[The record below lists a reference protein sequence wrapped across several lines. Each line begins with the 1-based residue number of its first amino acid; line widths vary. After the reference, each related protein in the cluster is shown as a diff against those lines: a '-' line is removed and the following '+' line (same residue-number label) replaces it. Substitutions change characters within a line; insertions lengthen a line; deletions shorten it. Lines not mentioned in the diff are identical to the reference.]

1 MKLSKECHQRAYQ
14 HRQVMMKR
22 LLLTLLLSIICT
34 SCNSSPY
41 RNGRVVGKHLRME
54 GQDTAYVVVFYD
66 YGVFSNECCSA
77 VVPKEAYNSIKI
89 GDYVEFDVE
98 VGKKKSIK

>member
-1 MKLSKECHQRAYQ
+1 MTRRIYEQETLMKLSSAGCGK

-41 RNGRVVGKHLRME
+41 RNGRVIGKHLRME
-54 GQDTAYVVVFYD
+54 GQDTAYVVVFYN
-66 YGVFSNECCSA
+66 YGVC
-77 VVPKEAYNSIKI
+77 
-89 GDYVEFDVE
+89 
-98 VGKKKSIK
+98 

>member
-1 MKLSKECHQRAYQ
+1 MKHF
-14 HRQVMMKR
+14 
-22 LLLTLLLSIICT
+22 LLASLLLSIICT

-66 YGVFSNECCSA
+66 YGVFVNECYSA
-77 VVPKEAYNSIKI
+77 VVSKEAYNSIKI
-89 GDYVEFDVE
+89 GDYVELDVE
-98 VGKKKSIK
+98 VGKKKPIK